1 MPGRVTAVD
10 RERGSA
16 AGWLLGSVI
25 ALVVLAVGADV
36 GLRLWTEAWL
46 AGEAQRALRLD
57 ERPDVD
63 LHGFPFVL
71 QFMEGVFDRADLE
84 VQGLPEGDLVLDRVA
99 IEGRRVHFSRRA
111 VFGSA
116 GGGTVRAEE
125 AVGEVAVS
133 DDAVSAYLEANDV
146 PLQVTFLGPNVRA
159 SGSFPLAGTEV
170 EASATSTLGLEGSA
184 LVFRPEEV
192 EVGQTVDVPAS
203 VLEFSVDL
211 PAPIEGMTYQDVEVG
226 DGSATLTASFDRL
239 VFRVR

>member
-1 MPGRVTAVD
+1 MD
-10 RERGSA
+10 RQRGSA
-16 AGWLLGSVI
+16 AGWLLGTI
-25 ALVVLAVGADV
+25 LGLAVLAVGADV
-36 GLRLWTEAWL
+36 GLRRWTEGWL

-63 LHGFPFVL
+63 LHGFPFVF

-84 VQGLPEGDLVLDRVA
+84 FQGLREGDLVLDRVA

-111 VFGSA
+111 VFGNA

-125 AVGEVAVS
+125 AVGQVDLS

-146 PLQVTFLGPNVRA
+146 PLEVTFLGPEVRTM
-159 SGSFPLAGTEV
+159 GSFALAGTEV
-170 EASATSTLGLEGSA
+170 EASATSGLGLEGSA

-192 EVGQTVDVPAS
+192 DAGGTVDVPAS

-211 PAPIEGMTYQDVEVG
+211 PAPIEGMTYEDVEVD
-226 DGSATLTASFDRL
+226 DGTATLTASFDRL
-239 VFRVR
+239 ILRVS